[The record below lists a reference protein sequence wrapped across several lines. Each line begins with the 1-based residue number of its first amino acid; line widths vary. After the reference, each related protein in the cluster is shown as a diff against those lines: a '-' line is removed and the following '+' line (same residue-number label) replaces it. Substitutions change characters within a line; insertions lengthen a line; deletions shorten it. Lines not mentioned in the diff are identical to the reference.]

1 MNVPA
6 HAKVRGDRVE
16 IFGHLPILKAAADP
30 PLSPTKQSEDAATHA
45 PDFTSVNWFGVRYTF
60 SPTQRAIVAV
70 LWRAWEE
77 GHEWVHQDTL
87 LEEADSMCGRMQT
100 VFKHHPAWRAMIVS
114 SASFPGAPLGAY
126 KLNPPK

>member
-1 MNVPA
+1 MSIPP
-6 HAKVRGDRVE
+6 HAKVRGNRVE
-16 IFGHLPILKAAADP
+16 IIGHLPILNDAGP
-30 PLSPTKQSEDAATHA
+30 PPAEEKQQHERATHGS
-45 PDFTSVNWFGVRYTF
+45 DFTSVNWFGTQYTF
-60 SPTQRAIVAV
+60 SPTQRAIVGA
-70 LWRAWEE
+70 LWRAWQD

-100 VFKHHPAWRAMIVS
+100 VFKNHPAWRTMIVS